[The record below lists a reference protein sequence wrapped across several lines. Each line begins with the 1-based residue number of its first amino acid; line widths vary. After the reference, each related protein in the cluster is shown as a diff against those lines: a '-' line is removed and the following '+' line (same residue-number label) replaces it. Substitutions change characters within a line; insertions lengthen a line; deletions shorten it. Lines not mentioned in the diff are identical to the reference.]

1 MATTKKKKSN
11 TTTTTNTNTT
21 STTSAASAQT
31 NTQKTV
37 TLQDIPFIKYLKS
50 RPDSGKTVT
59 SMKMATLLN
68 QQHNHLLKAI
78 RQQIDYM
85 VAYNDECIRTGRENE
100 KLNIQEYF
108 IASEY
113 IDANNQKRPCYN
125 ITVIGYEYLILKQ
138 QSKNNFIFLL
148 QYIKNFD
155 STLNSYKQLL
165 DVFNLQNEQYSNK
178 TVIEKLDALSEKVD
192 QFQSTFTVTAKPF
205 PTPKYT
211 TWKEDMLKIMD
222 RYTYYVNRTPNS
234 SISIS
239 NVIALII
246 NKMEFAYDVD
256 IESYVTQYQKA
267 FGFNKTDFYIL
278 DVINYY
284 DDLKN
289 MFTATLNHL
298 TEGYDI
304 KI

>member
-11 TTTTTNTNTT
+11 TTSTTTTA
-21 STTSAASAQT
+21 SAASTQI

-50 RPDSGKTVT
+50 RPNSGKTVT
-59 SMKMATLLN
+59 SMKMAILLN

-85 VAYNDECIRTGRENE
+85 VAYNDDCIRTGKEDE

-108 IASEY
+108 IPSEY

-178 TVIEKLDALSEKVD
+178 TVIEKLDALSEKVE
-192 QFQSTFTVTAKPF
+192 QLQPIYTVTAKPF

-211 TWKEDMLKIMD
+211 NWKQKILKIIKQ
-222 RYTYYVNRTPNS
+222 YIFYINTEPNS
-234 SISIS
+234 YMSIS

-298 TEGYDI
+298 TEGYNI
-304 KI
+304 TV

>member
-1 MATTKKKKSN
+1 MTTTKKRKSN
-11 TTTTTNTNTT
+11 TTTTTNTKTT
-21 STTSAASAQT
+21 STTSAAPSQT

-59 SMKMATLLN
+59 SMKMAALLN

-85 VAYNDECIRTGRENE
+85 VAYNDDCIRAGKEDE

-108 IASEY
+108 IPSEY

-192 QFQSTFTVTAKPF
+192 NYF
-205 PTPKYT
+205 
-211 TWKEDMLKIMD
+211 
-222 RYTYYVNRTPNS
+222 
-234 SISIS
+234 S
-239 NVIALII
+239 NVKLNNDPVYNTTYNVIKSNPVSTTNQSDIKKIGRPITKNIKETCRNINVAVPTTLLEQWEEVKII
-246 NKMEFAYDVD
+246 HGSN
-256 IESYVTQYQKA
+256 
-267 FGFNKTDFYIL
+267 
-278 DVINYY
+278 
-284 DDLKN
+284 
-289 MFTATLNHL
+289 L
-298 TEGYDI
+298 TEYITKLI
-304 KI
+304 KKDMAANYMKYQGLANKLHNL

>member
-1 MATTKKKKSN
+1 MTTTRKRKSN
-11 TTTTTNTNTT
+11 TTTTTNTKTT
-21 STTSAASAQT
+21 STTSAAPSQT

-59 SMKMATLLN
+59 SMKMAALLN

-85 VAYNDECIRTGRENE
+85 VAYNDDCIRTGKEDE

-108 IASEY
+108 IPSEY

-192 QFQSTFTVTAKPF
+192 NYF
-205 PTPKYT
+205 
-211 TWKEDMLKIMD
+211 
-222 RYTYYVNRTPNS
+222 
-234 SISIS
+234 S
-239 NVIALII
+239 NVKL
-246 NKMEFAYDVD
+246 NNDPVYNTT
-256 IESYVTQYQKA
+256 Y
-267 FGFNKTDFYIL
+267 N
-278 DVINYY
+278 VIKSNPVSTT
-284 DDLKN
+284 N
-289 MFTATLNHL
+289 QS
-298 TEGYDI
+298 DI
-304 KI
+304 KKNW

>member
-11 TTTTTNTNTT
+11 TTSTTTTA
-21 STTSAASAQT
+21 SAASTQI

-50 RPDSGKTVT
+50 RPNSGKTVT
-59 SMKMATLLN
+59 SMKMAVLLN

-85 VAYNDECIRTGRENE
+85 VAYNDECIRTGKEDE

-108 IASEY
+108 IPSEY

-192 QFQSTFTVTAKPF
+192 NYF
-205 PTPKYT
+205 
-211 TWKEDMLKIMD
+211 
-222 RYTYYVNRTPNS
+222 
-234 SISIS
+234 S
-239 NVIALII
+239 NVKLNNDSVYNTTYNVIKSNPVSTTNQSDIKKIGRPITKNIKETCRNINVAVPTTLLEQWEEVKII
-246 NKMEFAYDVD
+246 HGSN
-256 IESYVTQYQKA
+256 
-267 FGFNKTDFYIL
+267 
-278 DVINYY
+278 
-284 DDLKN
+284 
-289 MFTATLNHL
+289 L
-298 TEGYDI
+298 TEYITKLI
-304 KI
+304 KKDMAANYMKYQGLANKLHNL

>member
-1 MATTKKKKSN
+1 MTTTKKRKSN
-11 TTTTTNTNTT
+11 TTTTTNTKTT
-21 STTSAASAQT
+21 STTSAAPSQT

-59 SMKMATLLN
+59 SMKMAALLN

-85 VAYNDECIRTGRENE
+85 VAYNDDCIRTGKEDE
-100 KLNIQEYF
+100 KLNIPEYF
-108 IASEY
+108 IPSEY

-178 TVIEKLDALSEKVD
+178 TVIEKLDALSEKVE
-192 QFQSTFTVTAKPF
+192 QLQPIYTVTTKPF
-205 PTPKYT
+205 PTPQYT
-211 TWKEDMLKIMD
+211 NWKEKTLKTIKH
-222 RYTYYVNRTPNS
+222 YIFYINTEPNS
-234 SISIS
+234 SMSIS
-239 NVIALII
+239 NVLSLII
-246 NKMEFAYDVD
+246 NKMKFAYDVD
-256 IESYVTQYQKA
+256 IESYVTHYQKA

-304 KI
+304 TI

>member
-1 MATTKKKKSN
+1 MTTTKKRKSN
-11 TTTTTNTNTT
+11 TTTTTNTKTT
-21 STTSAASAQT
+21 STTSAAPSQT

-59 SMKMATLLN
+59 SMKMAALLN

-85 VAYNDECIRTGRENE
+85 VAYNDDCIRAGKEDE

-108 IASEY
+108 IPSEY

-178 TVIEKLDALSEKVD
+178 TVIEKLDALSEKVE
-192 QFQSTFTVTAKPF
+192 QLQPIYTVTAKPF

-211 TWKEDMLKIMD
+211 NWKQKTLKIIKQ
-222 RYTYYVNRTPNS
+222 YIFYINTEPNS
-234 SISIS
+234 SMSIS
-239 NVIALII
+239 NVISLII
-246 NKMEFAYDVD
+246 NKMKFSYDVD
-256 IESYVTQYQKA
+256 IESYVTHYQKT

-284 DDLKN
+284 DDLKD
-289 MFTATLNHL
+289 MFTTTLNHL
-298 TEGYDI
+298 TEGYNI
-304 KI
+304 TV

>member
-11 TTTTTNTNTT
+11 TTSTTTTA
-21 STTSAASAQT
+21 SAASTQI

-50 RPDSGKTVT
+50 RPNSGKTVT
-59 SMKMATLLN
+59 SMKMAALLN

-78 RQQIDYM
+78 RQQIDYI
-85 VAYNDECIRTGRENE
+85 VAYNDDCIRAGKEDE

-108 IASEY
+108 IPSEY

-192 QFQSTFTVTAKPF
+192 NYF
-205 PTPKYT
+205 
-211 TWKEDMLKIMD
+211 
-222 RYTYYVNRTPNS
+222 
-234 SISIS
+234 S
-239 NVIALII
+239 NVKLNNDSVYNTTYNVIKSNPVSTTNQSDIKKIGRPITKNIKETCRNINVAVPTTLLEQWEEVKII
-246 NKMEFAYDVD
+246 HGSN
-256 IESYVTQYQKA
+256 
-267 FGFNKTDFYIL
+267 
-278 DVINYY
+278 
-284 DDLKN
+284 
-289 MFTATLNHL
+289 L
-298 TEGYDI
+298 TEYITKLI
-304 KI
+304 KKDMAANYMKYQGLANKLHNL

>member
-11 TTTTTNTNTT
+11 TTTTTTT
-21 STTSAASAQT
+21 TTTASTTSAQI

-59 SMKMATLLN
+59 SMKMAQLLN
-68 QQHNHLLKAI
+68 QQHNQLLKAI
-78 RQQIDYM
+78 RKQIDYM
-85 VAYNDECIRTGRENE
+85 VAYNDECIRTGKENE

-108 IASEY
+108 ISSEY

-178 TVIEKLDALSEKVD
+178 TVIEKLDALSEKVE
-192 QFQSTFTVTAKPF
+192 QLQPIYTVTTKPF

-211 TWKEDMLKIMD
+211 NWKQKMLKIIKQ
-222 RYTYYVNRTPNS
+222 YIFYINTEPNS
-234 SISIS
+234 SMSIS
-239 NVIALII
+239 NIIALIL

-256 IESYVTQYQKA
+256 IESYVTQYQKT

-289 MFTATLNHL
+289 MFTTTLNHL

-304 KI
+304 TI

>member
-11 TTTTTNTNTT
+11 TTNTTTTA
-21 STTSAASAQT
+21 SAASTQT

-108 IASEY
+108 ISSEY

-192 QFQSTFTVTAKPF
+192 QFNPIYTVTTKPF

-211 TWKEDMLKIMD
+211 TWKTDMLKIID
-222 RYTYYVNRTPNS
+222 RYVYYVNRIPNS
-234 SISIS
+234 SMSIS

-246 NKMEFAYDVD
+246 NKMEFAYDID
-256 IESYVTQYQKA
+256 TESYVTHYQKT

>member
-21 STTSAASAQT
+21 TTASAASAQT

-108 IASEY
+108 IPSEY

>member
-11 TTTTTNTNTT
+11 TTNIINTTTTA
-21 STTSAASAQT
+21 SAASAQT

-85 VAYNDECIRTGRENE
+85 VAYNDECIRAGKEDE

-108 IASEY
+108 IPSEY

-234 SISIS
+234 SMSIS

-246 NKMEFAYDVD
+246 NKMEFSYDVD

-304 KI
+304 TI

>member
-1 MATTKKKKSN
+1 MA
-11 TTTTTNTNTT
+11 
-21 STTSAASAQT
+21 A
-31 NTQKTV
+31 
-37 TLQDIPFIKYLKS
+37 
-50 RPDSGKTVT
+50 
-59 SMKMATLLN
+59 LLN

-85 VAYNDECIRTGRENE
+85 VAYNDDCIQTGKEDE

-108 IASEY
+108 IPSEY

-192 QFQSTFTVTAKPF
+192 NYF
-205 PTPKYT
+205 
-211 TWKEDMLKIMD
+211 
-222 RYTYYVNRTPNS
+222 
-234 SISIS
+234 S
-239 NVIALII
+239 NVKLNNDPVYNTTYNVIKSNPVSTTNQSDIKKIGRPITKNIKETCRNINVAVPTTLLEQWEEVKII
-246 NKMEFAYDVD
+246 HGSN
-256 IESYVTQYQKA
+256 
-267 FGFNKTDFYIL
+267 
-278 DVINYY
+278 
-284 DDLKN
+284 
-289 MFTATLNHL
+289 L
-298 TEGYDI
+298 TEYITKLI
-304 KI
+304 KKDMAANYMKYQGLANKLHNL